1 VPSKFH
7 PSWQFW
13 YGNCSHLATLIY
25 WSVARNGENRLIR
38 WKWITSPRAT
48 GESRKIDFVSSAI
61 RTGLP
66 DENPNLGKF
75 WRFLKWKMLVY
86 FMTIWSILWLF
97 GLFYGHLVYFTAI
110 YVVYF
115 CRMVCC
121 IMKNLATLYQKKESF
136 SA

>member
-75 WRFLKWKMLVY
+75 
-86 FMTIWSILWLF
+86 
-97 GLFYGHLVYFTAI
+97 YGHLVYFMAI
-110 YVVYF
+110 WSILWSFGLFYGYLVYF
-115 CRMVCC
+115 MV
-121 IMKNLATLYQKKESF
+121 IWYILLPFM
-136 SA
+136 